1 LWPMTRAGSTAE
13 VTTVD
18 ADVARR
24 WIDAL
29 KAERA
34 EF

>member
-1 LWPMTRAGSTAE
+1 MARAGSTAE
-13 VTTVD
+13 VTSFD

-24 WIDAL
+24 WNDAL